1 MLNCET
7 NSAKQTVRLSGC
19 GITSNEALV
28 AYISEAWH
36 GITGAQVRAFEK
48 IDEALIKGILES
60 HSKIPILALYL
71 ETAQIPIRYIL
82 ACRRILYLQTIL
94 QRGTEELIYKVYAA
108 QKNDPTQGD
117 FCQLVTDDSQLI
129 DLQLSDSQISNMT
142 RYDLQMLVKSKARRA
157 AFIYLI
163 NIKESKSKMDN
174 ISYLN
179 SFQIL
184 PYMVSMTREQSSLLL
199 ALRTR
204 TVRGIRTE
212 YGDMY
217 LDKGC
222 PLPGCPET
230 DSLPHTLGI
239 RQDITAYQMLLDY
252 SGAMH

>member
-108 QKNDPTQGD
+108 QKMTQPKE
-117 FCQLVTDDSQLI
+117 
-129 DLQLSDSQISNMT
+129 ISA
-142 RYDLQMLVKSKARRA
+142 S
-157 AFIYLI
+157 
-163 NIKESKSKMDN
+163 
-174 ISYLN
+174 
-179 SFQIL
+179 
-184 PYMVSMTREQSSLLL
+184 
-199 ALRTR
+199 
-204 TVRGIRTE
+204 
-212 YGDMY
+212 
-217 LDKGC
+217 
-222 PLPGCPET
+222 
-230 DSLPHTLGI
+230 
-239 RQDITAYQMLLDY
+239 
-252 SGAMH
+252 